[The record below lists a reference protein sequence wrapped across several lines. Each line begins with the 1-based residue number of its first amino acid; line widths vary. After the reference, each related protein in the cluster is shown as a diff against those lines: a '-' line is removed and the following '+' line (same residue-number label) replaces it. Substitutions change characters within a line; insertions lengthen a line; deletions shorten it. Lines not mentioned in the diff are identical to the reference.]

1 MGFQFAQKPCQE
13 VSQCDTN
20 FGSIAMSNFSENSNF
35 SSSKWKSSGGKIIQ
49 AGKCYPE
56 FGIKQNHKSNTHFHH
71 RFLTNRSPERRI
83 LSPMLKLT
91 FNMIHFQ

>member
-20 FGSIAMSNFSENSNF
+20 FGSIAMSNFSANSNF
-35 SSSKWKSSGGKIIQ
+35 SSSKWKSRGGKIIQ

-56 FGIKQNHKSNTHFHH
+56 FGIKQNHKSNTCSD
-71 RFLTNRSPERRI
+71 R
-83 LSPMLKLT
+83 KLLGIAMKIE
-91 FNMIHFQ
+91 FRLNCYLYAFI

>member
-20 FGSIAMSNFSENSNF
+20 FGSIAISNFSANSKF

-49 AGKCYPE
+49 AGKLSITSCLLAYYSGLQLSMDDQINILLYE
-56 FGIKQNHKSNTHFHH
+56 FAYLLIGG
-71 RFLTNRSPERRI
+71 
-83 LSPMLKLT
+83 
-91 FNMIHFQ
+91 